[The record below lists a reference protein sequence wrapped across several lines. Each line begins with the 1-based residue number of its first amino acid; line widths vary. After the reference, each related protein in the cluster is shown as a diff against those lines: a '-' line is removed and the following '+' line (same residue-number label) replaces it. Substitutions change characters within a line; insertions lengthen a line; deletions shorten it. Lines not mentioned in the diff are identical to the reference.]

1 MIGYI
6 YKIIN
11 NINGK
16 VYVGQTININRRKNA
31 HYNQLKNKK
40 HHNKVLQKDFLLY
53 GEDNFSFYYKEYEIS
68 NRKEL
73 NDLEIKTIEI
83 ENSYWNGYNLTLGG
97 EVFPV
102 VNAKLS
108 YKDFCFIYY
117 GCLWRGYTQKIANYL
132 KIDSSTVSAVL
143 RGVSYV
149 DYYIKSLELTQIEKE
164 NIQKSFRKI
173 FNIPENKEPD
183 SRRVPN
189 HLTEKEYFYCFC
201 ISSSYSRGIDKVLSL
216 YFKKDKSF
224 LYNGLKNKSG
234 KVKTAWDNFKKLNKK
249 EIIEIGIKK
258 YNEWKL
264 KEYSKKEL
272 PQSFN
277 DKWLRY

>member
-16 VYVGQTININRRKNA
+16 VYVGQTINIVRRKNA

-40 HHNKVLQKDFLLY
+40 HHNKALQKDFLLY
-53 GEDNFSFYYKEYEIS
+53 GENNFSFCYKEYEIS

-73 NDLEIKTIEI
+73 NDLEIKAIEV

-108 YKDFCFIYY
+108 YEDFCFIYY
-117 GCLWRGYTQKIANYL
+117 GCLWKGYTQKIANYL
-132 KIDSSTVSAVL
+132 KIDSSTVSSVL
-143 RGVSYV
+143 RGASYV
-149 DYYIKSLELTQIEKE
+149 DYYIKSLKLTEIEKK

-173 FNIPENKEPD
+173 FNIPEDKEPD
-183 SRRVPN
+183 SKRVPS

-216 YFKKDKSF
+216 YFEKDKSF

-234 KVKTAWDNFKKLNKK
+234 KVKTAWNNFKKLNKK

-258 YNEWKL
+258 YNEWNL
-264 KEYSKKEL
+264 KEYTKKEL

>member
-97 EVFPV
+97 EVFR
-102 VNAKLS
+102 L
-108 YKDFCFIYY
+108 
-117 GCLWRGYTQKIANYL
+117 
-132 KIDSSTVSAVL
+132 
-143 RGVSYV
+143 
-149 DYYIKSLELTQIEKE
+149 
-164 NIQKSFRKI
+164 
-173 FNIPENKEPD
+173 
-183 SRRVPN
+183 
-189 HLTEKEYFYCFC
+189 
-201 ISSSYSRGIDKVLSL
+201 
-216 YFKKDKSF
+216 
-224 LYNGLKNKSG
+224 
-234 KVKTAWDNFKKLNKK
+234 
-249 EIIEIGIKK
+249 
-258 YNEWKL
+258 
-264 KEYSKKEL
+264 
-272 PQSFN
+272 
-277 DKWLRY
+277 